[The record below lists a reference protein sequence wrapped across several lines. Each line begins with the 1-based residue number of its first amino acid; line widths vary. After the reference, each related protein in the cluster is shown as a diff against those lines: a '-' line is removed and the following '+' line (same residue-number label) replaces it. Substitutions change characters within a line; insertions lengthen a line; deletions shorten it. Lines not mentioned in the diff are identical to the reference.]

1 MTDRRRARTSLD
13 RLRDRALEGA
23 SDATF
28 RDEYERLGAEIARRR
43 VDLGLSQRE
52 LAELCGTT
60 QSAVARL
67 EAGRRAARLDT
78 LLRVAHA
85 LDAELVVRL
94 RPRTTRGSH
103 DEN

>member
-1 MTDRRRARTSLD
+1 MTRRRARMPLEH
-13 RLRDRALEGA
+13 LRDRAVEGRSEEA
-23 SDATF
+23 F

-43 VDLGLSQRE
+43 THIGLSQRE

-67 EAGRRAARLDT
+67 GAGRRAARLDT
-78 LLRVAHA
+78 LLRVANA

-94 RPRTTRGSH
+94 RPRTTTRRSR
-103 DEN
+103 

>member
-1 MTDRRRARTSLD
+1 MTRPRVRTAVD
-13 RLRDRALEGA
+13 QLRDRALEGRSEEA
-23 SDATF
+23 F

-43 VDLGLSQRE
+43 AEVGLSQRE

-78 LLRVAHA
+78 LLRVANA

-94 RPRTTRGSH
+94 RPRTTTRRSR
-103 DEN
+103 

>member
-1 MTDRRRARTSLD
+1 MRRRRSAMPLD
-13 RLRDRALEGA
+13 RLRDRALEGRSEHA
-23 SDATF
+23 F

-43 VDLGLSQRE
+43 ADLRLSQRE
-52 LAELCGTT
+52 LAELWGTT

-78 LLRVAHA
+78 LLRVANA
-85 LDAELVVRL
+85 LDCELVVRL
-94 RPRTTRGSH
+94 RPRTTGGGQ